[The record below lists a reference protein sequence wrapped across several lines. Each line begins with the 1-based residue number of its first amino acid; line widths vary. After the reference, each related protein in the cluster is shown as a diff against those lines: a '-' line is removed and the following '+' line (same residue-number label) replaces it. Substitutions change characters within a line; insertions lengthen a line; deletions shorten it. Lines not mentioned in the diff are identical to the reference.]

1 MRDAKYETQHLGQ
14 QAAMTAMDAFLYVAS
29 EQAVSFESQAMEA
42 LRVPSLRFP
51 RNDEGFAV
59 HGRS

>member
-1 MRDAKYETQHLGQ
+1 
-14 QAAMTAMDAFLYVAS
+14 MTAMDAFLYVAS